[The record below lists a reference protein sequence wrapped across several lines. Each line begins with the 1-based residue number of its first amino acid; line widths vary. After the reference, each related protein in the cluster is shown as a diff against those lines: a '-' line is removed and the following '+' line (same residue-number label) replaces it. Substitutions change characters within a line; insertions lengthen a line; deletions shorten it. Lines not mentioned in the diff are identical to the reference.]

1 MSQHNASSRSG
12 SIHQFG
18 ATNNSN
24 TNTNSNVEAPLVP
37 STERYQPGYT
47 VSVGSHRVEIVNY
60 LAEGGFSQV
69 YAVKFVGYTNEFD
82 VDVRSGNAGGK
93 PLQLGDVACLK
104 RVLVSDDAGLEKMRN
119 EMEVM
124 KKLQNAPTVV
134 QYYDSNATRNTSGS
148 GGYEVLLLMELC
160 SNNSLLDYMN
170 QRLSTK
176 LSEQEVLKIMYDITI
191 AVAQMHYLPT
201 PLIHRDIKIENVL
214 VDQNNNFKLCDFGS
228 ACPCCPLAMT
238 NNEIAVLAQD
248 IFAHTT
254 PQYRSPEMIDLYRY
268 FPINEKSDIWALGVF
283 LYKLFF
289 YTTPFER
296 TGQYAILHSKYD
308 IPPNNYD
315 LRLISLMS
323 SMLAENPHIRPNIYQ
338 VLHSLCDILGIPCP
352 LNDKYGRGPFD
363 FKKFGEY
370 QAKLRNLEYQ
380 LVFLEQR
387 PANEWS
393 SSDDKIYDELYTA
406 YFNVL
411 PKLDAMRHDL
421 NKGYKGTDDSNN
433 NRPQPEMRIPGIGK
447 SVSSR
452 SVPVVDNTYQ
462 QHLANERVAEE
473 RLVLVEDDLG
483 TYFPEVSELNNMTD
497 EEFKSTLRPP
507 NKYPSSIHSDGSG
520 SKVNDI
526 HNIDPRT
533 SLNAP
538 NHQQPQ
544 PQKGQSSSYSGS
556 GMAFNF
562 NNGTYP
568 NNNNN
573 NNSTATTFS
582 STQQLP
588 QQQQQQPTTIKRESQ
603 PEVRVKLHKSNNPFP
618 NMQQSVTPSETQ
630 LMDNASHMFSH
641 QQQQNSNRGS
651 AYIEGKVISAVNPK
665 RNSYQSGLP
674 VGSLPLPNMRG
685 TPILNTNNSNKNN
698 NGSNNSNNNGETM
711 GGDSSIAYS
720 KSYTQVGSTFNQRDN
735 EMIVSQKDIS
745 QQIGY
750 GTPDQHQTFQAVQKG
765 FVSDSRN
772 TGNPINK
779 GKLSSRN
786 SVTRQTIQLPVGIDP
801 RFQSTMSGSPYQQQQ
816 QQFLHQYQPQ
826 HQPQRGTPLERQLLN
841 DTPIIQFENSKAD
854 SMVSKSNNYRSSR
867 VQPQQ
872 VQNLPVSTRGETDL
886 LYDFTNLEMKG
897 SRTKEDNRGN
907 TPLNEG
913 TGFLKKPLDLSY
925 NEMNLSRDSSIDE
938 ASIPMSG
945 NNTNHGGSMLLFE
958 TDDDDIRKKV
968 IVGRDG
974 NRSSLSVVTNDD
986 DDDDGDVNN
995 SEKLGSSK
1003 VSRLQHG
1010 GRASRLGHMKNE
1022 SASSSVSILVDLE
1035 EIGQKISQLKEKNGS
1050 TEVMLRG
1057 DGSSGA
1063 EGETGSRNRKHGSM
1077 ETKRKSLDLR
1087 YQEINFSHPNR
1098 IERDDPRRRSYA
1110 VGTHVSRTQ
1119 HVVGDIGGIEI
1130 DHTREGFSTNGSG
1143 NAGEGDRKNM
1153 FSRPSEI
1160 KDDLSGILKGKN
1172 GSNSSLLGSR
1182 PSFSR
1187 ARKSFDITR
1196 LQRDAKKSEVK
1207 ATSKGPRETTG
1218 GGRKSIF
1225 SIFKSEKK

>member
-18 ATNNSN
+18 ATSNGNSNSN
-24 TNTNSNVEAPLVP
+24 TNTNSNVEASLVP

-69 YAVKFVGYTNEFD
+69 YVVKFVGYTNEFD
-82 VDVRSGNAGGK
+82 VDSRSGNPGGK
-93 PLQLGDVACLK
+93 SLQLGEVACLK

-134 QYYDSNATRNTSGS
+134 QYYDSNATRNTGGA

-191 AVAQMHYLPT
+191 AIAQMHYLPT

-238 NNEIAVLAQD
+238 NNEIAILAQD
-248 IFAHTT
+248 VFAHTT

-315 LRLISLMS
+315 PRLISLMS
-323 SMLAENPHIRPNIYQ
+323 SMLAENPHVRPNIYQ
-338 VLHSLCDILGIPCP
+338 VLHSLCDILGMQCP
-352 LNDKYGRGPFD
+352 LNDKYGKGPYD

-393 SSDDKIYDELYTA
+393 SSDDKIYDELFVA

-411 PKLDAMRHDL
+411 PKLDVTRHSL
-421 NKGYKGTDDSNN
+421 GKGYKETDDNN
-433 NRPQPEMRIPGIGK
+433 DSRSQHEMRPSGMRK
-447 SVSSR
+447 NVSSG
-452 SVPVVDNTYQ
+452 SVPLLSNTYQ
-462 QHLANERVAEE
+462 QHLANERVVEE
-473 RLVLVEDDLG
+473 RMVPEDGPG

-497 EEFKSTLRPP
+497 EEFKSSFRPP
-507 NKYPSSIHSDGSG
+507 NRYPPSIHSDGSG

-526 HNIDPRT
+526 RNIDSRT
-533 SLNAP
+533 GLSAP
-538 NHQQPQ
+538 KHQQPQ
-544 PQKGQSSSYSGS
+544 AQKSQGSTYS

-562 NNGTYP
+562 NSGNYP
-568 NNNNN
+568 NNNSNNNNN
-573 NNSTATTFS
+573 NNGNATTFTTT
-582 STQQLP
+582 TQQLP
-588 QQQQQQPTTIKRESQ
+588 QQQQQQQSLQQPTAANRESQ
-603 PEVRVKLHKSNNPFP
+603 PEVRAKPHKSNNPFP
-618 NMQQSVTPSETQ
+618 NIQQSVTPSETQ
-630 LMDNASHMFSH
+630 LMDSSSHMFSQ

-651 AYIEGKVISAVNPK
+651 MYIESKAIPVVNPK
-665 RNSYQSGLP
+665 RNSYHSGFS
-674 VGSLPLPNMRG
+674 VGSLPVPNIKG
-685 TPILNTNNSNKNN
+685 TPILNPNNSKNIINNN
-698 NGSNNSNNNGETM
+698 NGGTISGDHSNV
-711 GGDSSIAYS
+711 YS
-720 KSYTQVGSTFNQRDN
+720 KSYTQVSSTFNQRDG
-735 EMIVSQKDIS
+735 ERMVDQKDIS
-745 QQIGY
+745 RPIGY
-750 GTPDQHQTFQAVQKG
+750 GTPDQQQTFQAVQKG
-765 FVSDSRN
+765 FVSDGRN
-772 TGNPINK
+772 AGLPVNK

-801 RFQSTMSGSPYQQQQ
+801 RFQSTMNGSPYQQQQ
-816 QQFLHQYQPQ
+816 QQQQQQQPFLHQYQPQ
-826 HQPQRGTPLERQLLN
+826 RNTLLERQLLN
-841 DTPIIQFENSKAD
+841 STPAD
-854 SMVSKSNNYRSSR
+854 SMVSQSNNYLSGQ

-872 VQNLPVSTRGETDL
+872 VQNLHAPTRGGETDL
-886 LYDFTNLEMKG
+886 LLDFTNLEVKG
-897 SRTKEDNRGN
+897 SRTKDDNNNKNN
-907 TPLNEG
+907 TPLDEG
-913 TGFLKKPLDLSY
+913 AGMLKKPLDLSY

-938 ASIPMSG
+938 ASIPIGG
-945 NNTNHGGSMLLFE
+945 NSTNHGGSMLLFE
-958 TDDDDIRKKV
+958 TDDDLRNAV
-968 IVGRDG
+968 MAGHDG
-974 NRSSLSVVTNDD
+974 NGSSLSVVSNDNDVD
-986 DDDDGDVNN
+986 DT
-995 SEKLGSSK
+995 EKLGSNR
-1003 VSRLQHG
+1003 VSHLQHG
-1010 GRASRLGHMKNE
+1010 GRASRLGHMKKG

-1035 EIGQKISQLKEKNGS
+1035 EIGQKINQLKEKNGP
-1050 TEVMLRG
+1050 TEVVLRG
-1057 DGSSGA
+1057 DANSSG
-1063 EGETGSRNRKHGSM
+1063 EGETGTRNRKHGSM

-1087 YQEINFSHPNR
+1087 YQEINFSNPNR

-1110 VGTHVSRTQ
+1110 IGAHASRTQ
-1119 HVVGDIGGIEI
+1119 YVVGDVGGGIEI
-1130 DHTREGFSTNGSG
+1130 DDTKGGFSTNSGS
-1143 NAGEGDRKNM
+1143 NAAGEGDRRNM

-1172 GSNSSLLGSR
+1172 GSSSSLLGGR

-1187 ARKSFDITR
+1187 TRKSLDISR
-1196 LQRDAKKSEVK
+1196 LQRDGKRNEVK